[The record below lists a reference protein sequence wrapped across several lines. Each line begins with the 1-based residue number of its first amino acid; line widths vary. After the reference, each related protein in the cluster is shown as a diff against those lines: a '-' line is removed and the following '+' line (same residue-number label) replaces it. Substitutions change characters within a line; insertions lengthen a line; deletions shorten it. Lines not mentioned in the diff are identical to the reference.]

1 MRINEN
7 AYYGNN
13 DTNEIASKNKL
24 KLEMENLKDYYLQ
37 TVNQLLQMVV
47 QELVNL
53 LKTILTI
60 LE

>member
-1 MRINEN
+1 
-7 AYYGNN
+7 
-13 DTNEIASKNKL
+13 
-24 KLEMENLKDYYLQ
+24 MENLKDYYLQ
-37 TVNQLLQMVV
+37 TVNQPLEMVA